1 MNINHYGCGSLFGA
15 SRSLLEGSGLVR
27 YCGDS
32 FVCNGDE
39 AALESRWREK
49 FDAKFGRYMAWVWF
63 SVGAENLAKAAL
75 VCNGLLEAKHQN
87 YSYPVYWGDTDKG
100 SWVERVLGS
109 RRNAGGGYGE
119 MGEIWKCKLGDLS
132 DRLGDA
138 EAERKELK
146 AAYKYL
152 TQVVRN
158 RDAHSYV
165 ANQRR
170 KDLLAVEPI
179 FVPAFNK
186 LVQAMRDRGHFKAT
200 GHD

>member
-1 MNINHYGCGSLFGA
+1 
-15 SRSLLEGSGLVR
+15 
-27 YCGDS
+27 
-32 FVCNGDE
+32 
-39 AALESRWREK
+39 
-49 FDAKFGRYMAWVWF
+49 
-63 SVGAENLAKAAL
+63 
-75 VCNGLLEAKHQN
+75 
-87 YSYPVYWGDTDKG
+87 
-100 SWVERVLGS
+100 
-109 RRNAGGGYGE
+109 
-119 MGEIWKCKLGDLS
+119 MGEIWKYKLRELSDKLGS
-132 DRLGDA
+132 P

-170 KDLLAVEPI
+170 KDLLVVEPI

-200 GHD
+200 VHD